1 MNKYSF
7 TNNGKT
13 WERIT
18 KKQARAAY
26 NNGLTV
32 LFCPVNMRPF
42 TPWHLEIDVNK
53 NFEIYNCTD
62 NETGRYTAFYIPVV
76 TVDRF
81 TGETPT
87 AYTLGTVKQY
97 DYSVMEG

>member
-13 WERIT
+13 WERVT

-42 TPWHLEIDVNK
+42 TTWHLEIDVKIDVNK
-53 NFEIYNCTD
+53 NFESYNGVSFEKAVNAFEFYNCTGS
-62 NETGRYTAFYIPVV
+62 ETGRYSAFYIQAA
-76 TVDRF
+76 TDRR
-81 TGETPT
+81 
-87 AYTLGTVKQY
+87 
-97 DYSVMEG
+97 

>member
-1 MNKYSF
+1 MRKYRF
-7 TNNGKT
+7 TDKNGKT

-42 TPWHLEIDVNK
+42 TPWHLEIDINK
-53 NFEIYNCTD
+53 NFEGYNGVLYNRLGGYYTEKRFLFYTKKEIFYKLRHEYNCTVAR
-62 NETGRYTAFYIPVV
+62 GF
-76 TVDRF
+76 
-81 TGETPT
+81 
-87 AYTLGTVKQY
+87 
-97 DYSVMEG
+97 

>member
-42 TPWHLEIDVNK
+42 TPWHL
-53 NFEIYNCTD
+53 
-62 NETGRYTAFYIPVV
+62 
-76 TVDRF
+76 
-81 TGETPT
+81 
-87 AYTLGTVKQY
+87 
-97 DYSVMEG
+97 